1 MGLRFFFGQSPALRY
16 NKSMRILIL
25 SLFFAVPALAAN
37 VVSETV
43 GQVGDYVITSREVQI
58 TTVIDHIL
66 FPPKDKKS
74 TALMETGPE
83 SKEFRNH
90 VTAVLLEAVVAMEAA
105 TFNVGTASV
114 AELDEAIVKV
124 ERTASGK
131 TYWNQLQ
138 PTAAEVKRF
147 TDRKLVAKSFMKF
160 KTGSMAGIVS
170 NVDAYEY
177 YQKNRSKFGSTPFA
191 EIRDSIKTFLGQ
203 QQLEERLRAWF
214 ELMKRKYKVRNFI

>member
-1 MGLRFFFGQSPALRY
+1 
-16 NKSMRILIL
+16 MRILIM
-25 SLFFAVPALAAN
+25 SLFIALPLHAATL
-37 VVSETV
+37 VSETV
-43 GQVGDYVITSREVQI
+43 GQVGEYVITSREVQI

-66 FPPKDKKS
+66 YPPKDSKS
-74 TALMETGPE
+74 SALLETGPE

-105 TFNVGTASV
+105 TFNVGAAST
-114 AELDEAIVKV
+114 AELDEALAKV
-124 ERTASGK
+124 EKATAGK

-138 PTAAEVKRF
+138 PTSAEVKKF

-177 YQKNRSKFGSTPFA
+177 YQKNRSKFGNTPFS
-191 EIRDSIKTFLGQ
+191 EIRDNIKTFLGQ
-203 QQLEERLRAWF
+203 QQLEERLRSWF